1 MGKKRVTIEDLAKG
15 MVVADDVYTSS
26 DQLIIARKSI
36 INDRL
41 ISKLRMYNVPAINI
55 VDVEK
60 DTAPK
65 SDEDVT
71 VMTQTEKIK
80 STDEFKEFR
89 KDFSKVTGT
98 LQKCMERAAAKGMS
112 EEDLREIEG
121 VTAEILDTSMK
132 MPHIFDMLHCMR
144 DSSDTV
150 YTHSI
155 NVAVISAVL
164 GKWLRFSVQEQ
175 ELLAMAGILHDIG
188 KLLIPENILLK
199 AYKLTD
205 KEYAVV
211 KSHTVKGYNL
221 LKDLPIDNH
230 IKYAA
235 LMHHER
241 CDGSGYPT
249 AVKGDKIDKYAKVI
263 AIADVYDAM
272 TSSRVYRESICPFD
286 VINNFEKDG
295 LHLYEIEYIM
305 TFLKNIANTYIHS
318 QIRLSNGVIGEIIML
333 NNNKLAKP
341 VIKAG
346 TTFIDLSKE
355 SDLKIDE
362 IL

>member
-1 MGKKRVTIEDLAKG
+1 MGKKRVTLEELEKG
-15 MVVADDVYTSS
+15 MIIADDVYTST
-26 DQLIIARKSI
+26 DQLIINRRSI
-36 INDRL
+36 VNEKL
-41 ISKLRMYNVPAINI
+41 LSKLKVYNIPAVNILDVDKDVPAL
-55 VDVEK
+55 
-60 DTAPK
+60 
-65 SDEDVT
+65 SDEDVV
-71 VMTQTEKIK
+71 VMTQTEKMK
-80 STDEFKEFR
+80 ATEEFKDFR
-89 KDFSKVTGT
+89 RNFSRTADS
-98 LQKCMERAAAKGMS
+98 LERCLKRVAANGMS
-112 EEDLREIEG
+112 QEDLDEIQRITG
-121 VTAEILDTSMK
+121 DIIDTSLK
-132 MPHIFDMLHCMR
+132 LPHIFDLLHCMR

-150 YTHSI
+150 YTHSV

-164 GKWLRFSVQEQ
+164 GKWLRFPVQEQ
-175 ELLAMAGILHDIG
+175 QLLAMSGMLHDIG

-205 KEYAVV
+205 KEYAIM
-211 KSHTVKGYNL
+211 KSHSLKGYDL

-249 AVKGDKIDKYAKVI
+249 AVKGDKIDKYAKVV

-272 TSSRVYRESICPFD
+272 TSSRVYRDSICPFD

-295 LHLYEIEYIM
+295 FHLYEIEYIM

-318 QIRLSNGVIGEIIML
+318 QVRLSNGVIGEIIML

-341 VIKAG
+341 VVKTG
-346 TTFIDLSKE
+346 STFIDLSKE
-355 SDLKIDE
+355 PELKIDE